1 MRSTRVALSL
11 LTLLAAACGQ
21 ESEQAP
27 DLGPRPAKREPIAP
41 LQGQGSDGINPRL
54 LRRFKALSAVIEGK
68 NGAGSE
74 AVAQLGHKLYFD
86 KRLSADRTMSCNS
99 CHRLETYGVDNQP
112 TSLGHR
118 GLRGRRNSPSV
129 FNAAGQLA
137 QFWDGRALDVEE
149 QAKGPIINPI
159 EMAMVSPA
167 RVVAMLKSIPLYVDE
182 FALAFPGTRDPINY
196 DNVGRAIG
204 AFERR
209 LVTHS
214 RWDRFLDGDHAAL
227 SAVEIAGLK
236 LFADVGC
243 IQCHNGEFLGGSMFQ
258 KVGAAEAWP
267 NQTDPGRFDVTHL
280 EVDRMQFKVPSL
292 RNVAETGPY
301 FHDGSIATLAEAVT
315 VMSRYQLGS
324 PLAPAEVASIVAW
337 LGSLTGDL
345 PAAYVSA
352 PVLPPDGPNTA
363 KLASR

>member
-1 MRSTRVALSL
+1 
-11 LTLLAAACGQ
+11 
-21 ESEQAP
+21 
-27 DLGPRPAKREPIAP
+27 
-41 LQGQGSDGINPRL
+41 
-54 LRRFKALSAVIEGK
+54 
-68 NGAGSE
+68 
-74 AVAQLGHKLYFD
+74 
-86 KRLSADRTMSCNS
+86 
-99 CHRLETYGVDNQP
+99 
-112 TSLGHR
+112 
-118 GLRGRRNSPSV
+118 
-129 FNAAGQLA
+129 
-137 QFWDGRALDVEE
+137 
-149 QAKGPIINPI
+149 
-159 EMAMVSPA
+159 
-167 RVVAMLKSIPLYVDE
+167 
-182 FALAFPGTRDPINY
+182 
-196 DNVGRAIG
+196 
-204 AFERR
+204 
-209 LVTHS
+209 
-214 RWDRFLDGDHAAL
+214 
-227 SAVEIAGLK
+227 
-236 LFADVGC
+236 
-243 IQCHNGEFLGGSMFQ
+243 MFQ